1 MIARWLCGRSI
12 ARPQA
17 QANPELILSPQLEE
31 APNLLS
37 APIELAGN
45 WGHMIGHSAQIV
57 IEKMRHSCLDG
68 VHLISDRQ
76 PTRLRIDRHSAGPP
90 AIWLHPGGRNTA
102 WLIVNAG
109 EQAWIQLAYQ
119 FGHELGHVMANS
131 WQVHAKPRPPTQ
143 WLEESLVEAFALRGL
158 GRLGDGW
165 MHNPPFP
172 NDNKYANEIVSY
184 RNEIVEQYT
193 ALAEKQGLIRD
204 SARWRIKHGA
214 ELEGPGL
221 NTFAQALSSILLVEY
236 ERNNSCVE
244 ALGAMNRWPGR
255 TALALDEYLHQWEG
269 SCIELGADPFLPNL
283 LQRMFNRSR

>member
-1 MIARWLCGRSI
+1 
-12 ARPQA
+12 
-17 QANPELILSPQLEE
+17 LILSPQLEE

-102 WLIVNAG
+102 WLIVNTG

-143 WLEESLVEAFALRGL
+143 WLEE
-158 GRLGDGW
+158 
-165 MHNPPFP
+165 
-172 NDNKYANEIVSY
+172 I
-184 RNEIVEQYT
+184 
-193 ALAEKQGLIRD
+193 
-204 SARWRIKHGA
+204 AR
-214 ELEGPGL
+214 
-221 NTFAQALSSILLVEY
+221 
-236 ERNNSCVE
+236 
-244 ALGAMNRWPGR
+244 
-255 TALALDEYLHQWEG
+255 
-269 SCIELGADPFLPNL
+269 
-283 LQRMFNRSR
+283 